1 MVPFKCRKFLEDE
14 AQLKPPEKVA
24 LIVIPDILEILEI
37 LEILD
42 VLDIPEFLN
51 TN

>member
-1 MVPFKCRKFLEDE
+1 MVPFKCRKFLNLLP
-14 AQLKPPEKVA
+14 QLKPPEKVA
-24 LIVIPDILEILEI
+24 LIVIPDILET